1 MTRIAQVLLPLPLP
15 EAFDY
20 AEPEGMALR
29 VGEHV
34 AVPLGPREVAGVV
47 VGLRDAAGGN
57 RPLKPVLGRL
67 DLPALPPG
75 ALSFIDWA
83 ARYAVDVPGLPL
95 HMALRGARAP
105 QARPTRRLFYNFYSR
120 SSRETTAW
128 AGAVSPEQID
138 AARAALPAA
147 YAHLF
152 RLDAAE
158 TRRLAAVPG
167 GALRRFGFAR
177 STSEALLRDA
187 VFAWQ
192 ALGRP
197 VAHPAHPGFLLPYTT
212 RLLEARRFDALEYG
226 GHLRPLTV
234 LRNTAGALRRSL
246 LK

>member
-1 MTRIAQVLLPLPLP
+1 V
-15 EAFDY
+15 
-20 AEPEGMALR
+20 
-29 VGEHV
+29 
-34 AVPLGPREVAGVV
+34 VPGTHLNTPPPSACMRDIQAPQPREVDMTG
-47 VGLRDAAGGN
+47 AAGDLLLFSAETWHARSQN
-57 RPLKPVLGRL
+57 R
-67 DLPALPPG
+67 
-75 ALSFIDWA
+75 S
-83 ARYAVDVPGLPL
+83 
-95 HMALRGARAP
+95 
-105 QARPTRRLFYNFYSR
+105 ARPTRRLFYNFYSR